1 MTFTRGCSWFTAQ
14 LSFPMSL
21 PCDNHSLVRLV
32 CTHDLLQLIG
42 QRSTGGTMR
51 LRYDLNCIERY
62 LCLSHLLCNGWK
74 QNQNVKKM
82 YNSFTEQNKEVPV
95 ANLILEKI
103 PQNKNKI
110 FLNSQVILDSRS
122 TQKNNLPICRSIFL

>member
-1 MTFTRGCSWFTAQ
+1 
-14 LSFPMSL
+14 
-21 PCDNHSLVRLV
+21 
-32 CTHDLLQLIG
+32 
-42 QRSTGGTMR
+42 
-51 LRYDLNCIERY
+51 
-62 LCLSHLLCNGWK
+62 
-74 QNQNVKKM
+74 M

-110 FLNSQVILDSRS
+110 FLNSQVILDSKS